1 MQKVD
6 LNTPEDR
13 KKLIIA
19 AALGLVALV
28 FLWWTFFGFG
38 SSTTSPKTT
47 RTSPTRPGPSPGGRP
62 EQQPSDVAEIKD
74 DPLVHLQPIRFD
86 YSLPP
91 ATEAKR
97 NIFSFYEPP
106 PRPEPVAQEPPATP
120 TPTPPVLLAS
130 VQPSNVYART
140 ADFTLEVAGDK
151 FTPNL
156 RILIDGRELPTRYVG
171 PQQLT
176 GRVPAAMI
184 ASPGQRQVMVRSA
197 DGAAYSNAMMLNV
210 AQPPTPNYT
219 YVGIIGTPTYSD
231 TAILRDGSNR
241 EILNVQRGD
250 VLAGR
255 FRVTSISEKELVLTD
270 TTLKIRHSL
279 PFTVDGE
286 RGYNPLQRPTPRVDS
301 EDDEP

>member
-19 AALGLVALV
+19 IALGLVALV
-28 FLWWTFFGFG
+28 FLWWTFIGFG
-38 SSTTSPKTT
+38 SSTPPPKTAT
-47 RTSPTRPGPSPGGRP
+47 SSPTPAPRSGVQRPPA
-62 EQQPSDVAEIKD
+62 SDVSEIKED
-74 DPLVHLQPIRFD
+74 ELDQLQQITVT

-91 ATEAKR
+91 ATEARR
-97 NIFSFYEPP
+97 NIFSYYEPP
-106 PRPEPVAQEPPATP
+106 PPVEKVVDAPTPTP

-140 ADFTLEVAGDK
+140 ADFTLEAAGDK
-151 FTPNL
+151 FTPSL
-156 RILIDGRELPTRYVG
+156 RVLIDGREMPTRYVG
-171 PQQLT
+171 PQQLSA
-176 GRVPAAMI
+176 RVPAAMI
-184 ASPGQRQVMVRSA
+184 ASPGQRQVMVRSP
-197 DGAAYSNAMMLNV
+197 DGAAYSNTVMLNV
-210 AQPPTPNYT
+210 AQAPTPNYT
-219 YVGIIGTPTYSD
+219 YIGIIGTKTYAD
-231 TAILRDGSNR
+231 TAIVRDGSNR

-270 TTLKIRHSL
+270 TTLKIRHPL